1 MKRSVLLLWA
11 IPRIALADGPSV
23 EVEIPAMQ
31 TSPVQWDLTLDTALR
46 WQLDDG
52 NVTGPTDRNW
62 DPVAEDF
69 RDWTATIGGSI
80 RWKRFQA
87 SVRIDT
93 AVYGNESVAAP
104 DASQIVKSSAAN
116 RYQDTIRLEYISGVY
131 AKGRDSVTLGDF
143 YVTLGRGM
151 ILAVRKVSDVGVDN
165 KLRGAMFRLNPAGD
179 LTLQAFGGVLNIKNF
194 EQGTGYVYP
203 EEDDLVG
210 GARAEYSFG
219 KYLRI
224 GVHGM
229 TYRRFGL
236 EGGDENENYGYG
248 GTIELPRPVSW
259 ASVYLEA
266 GALSRRL
273 IEDGTE
279 TDRSGYG
286 LYGSTNLYL
295 GPATVLVEGKLYDD
309 LFQLLPGARLTS
321 VDGRQLINRLQE
333 PPTAEPAQSIILT
346 NRSVGGGRARI
357 DYRIDP
363 SVVPY
368 VSFGRYRDFDGSVPS
383 DITSVFAGSR
393 FSWSGGHATVTGGF
407 RGDYLDQ
414 SELPIRDQ
422 FEEPLLTRDV
432 HWIADISQ
440 EIVSDYSLELF
451 ASGRYAAEQAG
462 SVPCTAADALDA
474 GRVCDVNEGTGAGII
489 RTTEGRQIRDL
500 TDWVEGRVAL
510 SFSSS
515 GGWSVTGAWEFYTK
529 SPDTFRPYYFSI
541 GGQWEFMEGSVVR
554 ALVGQERAGLK
565 CSGGACRFFPG
576 FEGGRLELSMR
587 I

>member
-1 MKRSVLLLWA
+1 MKRFVILLA
-11 IPRIALADGPSV
+11 SIPRVAMAEESV
-23 EVEIPAMQ
+23 EVEIPVVSQ
-31 TSPVQWDLTLDTALR
+31 SPVQWDLTLDTTTR

-52 NVTGPTDRNW
+52 NVTGPDDRNW

-80 RWKRFQA
+80 RWQQFQA

-93 AVYGNESVAAP
+93 AVYGNESVAA
-104 DASQIVKSSAAN
+104 DNASQIVKSAAAD
-116 RYQDTIRLEYISGVY
+116 RYRDTIRLEYISGVY
-131 AKGRDSVTLGDF
+131 AKGKDSVTLGDF

-165 KLRGAMFRLNPAGD
+165 KLRGAMFRLNPVGD

-194 EQGTGYVYP
+194 EPGTGYAYD

-210 GARAEYSFG
+210 GARAEYGFG
-219 KYLRI
+219 KYLRL

-229 TYRRFGL
+229 TYQRFGL
-236 EGGDENENYGYG
+236 EGNDENENYGYG
-248 GTIELPRPVSW
+248 GTIELPRPVPW

-266 GALSRRL
+266 GGLSRSL
-273 IEDGTE
+273 VEDGTPTE
-279 TDRSGYG
+279 RSGYG
-286 LYGSTNLYL
+286 LYGSTNLYV
-295 GPATVLVEGKLYDD
+295 GPVTVLIEGKLYDD

-346 NRSVGGGRARI
+346 NRSVGGGRARV
-357 DYRIDP
+357 DYRISS

-368 VSFGRYRDFDGSVPS
+368 VSFGRFRDFDATVPS

-393 FSWSGGHATVTGGF
+393 FHWEEGHASVTGGF

-414 SELPIRDQ
+414 SDLPIGDQ
-422 FEEPLLTRDV
+422 FDEPLLTRDV
-432 HWIADISQ
+432 HWIADVSQ
-440 EIVSDYSLELF
+440 KLFGDYTMELF

-462 SVPCTAADALDA
+462 SVPCSAADALPSDQ
-474 GRVCDVNEGTGAGII
+474 VCDVSDATGAGIV
-489 RTTEGRQIRDL
+489 RTPDGRQVRAL

-510 SFSSS
+510 SFLSTD
-515 GGWSVTGAWEFYTK
+515 GWSVTGAWEFYTK
-529 SPDTFRPYYFSI
+529 SPENFRPHYFSI
-541 GGQWEFMEGSVVR
+541 GGQWEFIEGSVIR